1 MPLARWRAWLASQ
14 WEALR
19 ASYWFVPTW
28 MALLSAAAALG
39 ALELDRRVP
48 RLSRLPWVFDAGAE
62 GSREVLGVVAGSMIT
77 VTGVVFSITIVALTL
92 ASSQF
97 GPRLLR
103 SFMRDRG
110 NQMVLGTFVAT
121 FLFNL
126 LVLRAVR
133 DNEGTRFVPHLSESV
148 AFALGVTSLFVLI
161 YFIHHAARSIQASH
175 VIQSVAE
182 EVDAA
187 LPRLYPESLGTGADE
202 PRFDAEAVAE
212 RLRKG
217 WSVRARRSGY
227 IRLVDA
233 EGLFELACRNDLV
246 VGIERRPG
254 AFVCEGA
261 VLARAAG
268 SETSWSDELEGS
280 LRDVF
285 ALGTERTAVQDLAF
299 LTDQLAELAVRALS
313 PGTNDPHTAVAC
325 VHRLGVVL
333 AALAARE
340 FPSPAR
346 FDEDGNLRVLAPCAG
361 FEELAWGML
370 GPVRRY
376 GAGDADVATAL
387 LEAVG
392 EALDQAREGPRRE
405 VLLRLGE
412 EIRATSVAALGA
424 GSDRARVERAWSR
437 WSGAA

>member
-19 ASYWFVPTW
+19 GSYWFVPTW
-28 MALLSAAAALG
+28 MALLSAAGALG
-39 ALELDRRVP
+39 TLELDRRFSG
-48 RLSRLPWVFDAGAE
+48 LAKLPWVFDAGAE

-133 DNEGTRFVPHLSESV
+133 DNGDTSFVPHLSESV
-148 AFALGVTSLFVLI
+148 AFALGITSLFVLI

-182 EVDAA
+182 EIEAA
-187 LPRLYPESLGTGADE
+187 LPTLYPESLGRGADE
-202 PRFDAEAVAE
+202 PRFDREA
-212 RLRKG
+212 LREGLAKG
-217 WSVRARRSGY
+217 WSVRASRSGY
-227 IRLVDA
+227 IRLIDA
-233 EGLFELACRNDLV
+233 EGLFELACEKDIV

-254 AFVCEGA
+254 GFVSEGA
-261 VLARAAG
+261 VLARVAG
-268 SETSWSDELEGS
+268 SEASRSDALEDS
-280 LRDVF
+280 LRSVF
-285 ALGTERTAVQDLAF
+285 ALGPQRTAVQDLAF
-299 LTDQLAELAVRALS
+299 LTDQLTEMAVRALS
-313 PGTNDPHTAVAC
+313 PGINDPHTAVAC
-325 VHRLGVVL
+325 VHRLGAVL

-340 FPSPAR
+340 LPSPAR
-346 FDEDGNLRVLAPCAG
+346 FDEEGNLRVLAPHAG
-361 FEELAWGML
+361 FEELARGML
-370 GPVRRY
+370 DPVRRY

-392 EALDQAREGPRRE
+392 DALDQARDGARRE
-405 VLLRLGE
+405 ALLQLGE
-412 EIRATSVAALGA
+412 EIRAASVAALGA

-437 WSGAA
+437 WSGAV